1 MEISVLKLLGG
12 ESRSPMKWLRCAV
25 VLALLVHFRI
35 FANGTEGQAPASFAP
50 FEQWKTTVLAGDK
63 AALARLYSTHPPP
76 RILVGKY
83 NKAESLDDELQF
95 WTALQSSGVTKLAP
109 KVLSLETANNLTK
122 LILRVRAA
130 KADQPLFANM
140 IQIWV
145 QQLDGWHL
153 AFSRRS
159 DFLPDRTRRL
169 PEPARPNPVLYP
181 DPSQAQSELTTALAQ
196 AGRQK
201 KRVLVVFGANWCYD
215 CHVLDAT
222 FHSPAFV
229 PLVETNYVVV
239 HLNIGDEGR
248 DNNDLASRLGVNL
261 DKGIPSLAVL
271 DPDGRVIVSQQNGEF
286 QSSVKIGPED
296 VRAFLE
302 RWKPARK

>member
-1 MEISVLKLLGG
+1 
-12 ESRSPMKWLRCAV
+12 MKWLRCAV
-25 VLALLVHFRI
+25 ALAFLVNFTV
-35 FANGTEGQAPASFAP
+35 FASGAEGKAPGSFAP
-50 FEQWKTTVLAGDK
+50 FEQWKTAVLAGDK
-63 AALARLYSTHPPP
+63 AALAQLYTTHPPP

-83 NKAESLDDELQF
+83 NKAESLDDELWF
-95 WTALQSSGVTKLAP
+95 WTALQSSDVTKLAP
-109 KVLSLETANNLTK
+109 KVLSLETANNQTK
-122 LILRVRAA
+122 LILRVQAE
-130 KADQPLFANM
+130 KANQPLFANM
-140 IQIWV
+140 VQIWV

-159 DFLPDRTRRL
+159 DFLPDRVRRL
-169 PEPARPNPVLYP
+169 PEPAKPNPVLYP
-181 DPSQAQSELTTALAQ
+181 DPSQAQSELTAALAQ

-222 FHSPAFV
+222 FHSLAFV
-229 PLVETNYVVV
+229 SLVQTNYIVA

-248 DNNDLASRLGVNL
+248 DNNDLAARIGVNL

-271 DPDGRVIVSQQNGEF
+271 DPDGKVIVSQQNGEF

>member
-1 MEISVLKLLGG
+1 
-12 ESRSPMKWLRCAV
+12 V
-25 VLALLVHFRI
+25 VLAFLVNFRI
-35 FANGTEGQAPASFAP
+35 FATGAEGQAAGSFAP
-50 FEQWKTTVLAGDK
+50 FEQWTAAVLAGDK
-63 AALARLYSTHPPP
+63 ATLARLYTAHPPA

-83 NKAESLDDELQF
+83 NKPESLDDELQF
-95 WTALQSSGVTKLAP
+95 WAALQSSDVTKLAP
-109 KVLSLETANNLTK
+109 KVLSLETANNQTK

-130 KADQPLFANM
+130 KANQPVFANM
-140 IQIWV
+140 VQIWV
-145 QQLDGWHL
+145 QLDGWHV

-159 DFLPDRTRRL
+159 DFLPDRVRRL
-169 PEPARPNPVLYP
+169 PEPAQPNPVLYP
-181 DPSQAQSELTTALAQ
+181 DPSQAQSELTAALSQ

-229 PLVETNYVVV
+229 SLVEANYIVV

-248 DNNDLASRLGVNL
+248 DNNDLAARLGVNL
-261 DKGIPSLAVL
+261 EKGIPSLAVL
-271 DPDGRVIVSQQNGEF
+271 DPDGKIIVSQQNGEF

-296 VRAFLE
+296 VQAFLE